1 MIFKF
6 VQHWIT
12 HISFSKPST
21 FLLHVAA
28 ILRAINAFWRKKEV
42 FVRLLLIPSWESSNF
57 LDRCV
62 CECACSSVCMC
73 TAVEV
78 YAFFFCFLFSLWW
91 NCSQH
96 SACMQVSSWSVD
108 GAQGPGGPGGSW
120 LCKLLHETLPEWP
133 LLVFHQL
140 ILEHFLIIYSWEI
153 WRQNLH
159 IHL

>member
-78 YAFFFCFLFSLWW
+78 YAFFL
-91 NCSQH
+91 
-96 SACMQVSSWSVD
+96 
-108 GAQGPGGPGGSW
+108 
-120 LCKLLHETLPEWP
+120 
-133 LLVFHQL
+133 LLVFTLMELFPAQCL
-140 ILEHFLIIYSWEI
+140 YASEFLKCRWSTRSRRSRRELTLQASPWDSS
-153 WRQNLH
+153 RVASVGLSPAHLGTFSDNL
-159 IHL
+159 